1 MNYEEAIEYIHS
13 TYRFGSKLG
22 LDNISRLM
30 SKLGNPQDSLN
41 IIHVAGTNGKGSI
54 SAMIQSVLS
63 ESGYKTGF
71 FISPYLERF
80 TERIQIDNKEI
91 SKEDLALITND
102 VKNAVGEILKEGFN
116 HPTEFEIVT
125 AMGFL
130 YFFRKNVDF
139 LVLEVGLGGRYD
151 ATNVIKHSLISII
164 ASISLEH
171 TEYLGD
177 TVETIAFE
185 KAGIIKN
192 NNSVVVYPQ
201 EEKIINVIKK
211 QADEK
216 GSTVYLPNLD
226 DLVVKDSGTLS
237 YRTKNF
243 QIKNFTIKFYGKH
256 QLKNLLV
263 AIKSLEILKN
273 KGFKISN
280 ENFKKGI
287 ERASMPG
294 RFEFIQHYPDIV
306 IDVAHNKEGIDGF
319 TDTIIP
325 LLDHKDL
332 ILFIGMLNDKK
343 PENLNVKLLESSKEI
358 YTLTP
363 NSDRA
368 ITSVDLKE
376 VIEKKLKT
384 NKIIALNSYKEA
396 VRIAQS
402 RDKMTISA
410 FIGSFYMV
418 GEIRTLLKKL

>member
-80 TERIQIDNKEI
+80 TERIQIDNEEI
-91 SKEDLALITND
+91 SKVDLAVITSD
-102 VKNAVGEILKEGFN
+102 VKKAVDEILKEGFN

-177 TVETIAFE
+177 TVEKIAFE

-192 NNSVVVYPQ
+192 NNNVVVYPQ

-216 GSTVYLPNLD
+216 GSNVYLPNLD
-226 DLVVKDSGTLS
+226 DIVVKDSSTLS
-237 YRTKNF
+237 YKNETF

-280 ENFKKGI
+280 ENFKRGI

-294 RFEFIQHYPDIV
+294 RFEFLQHNPDIV
-306 IDVAHNKEGIDGF
+306 IDVAHNKDGIDSF

-325 LLDHKDL
+325 LLGHKDL
-332 ILFIGMLNDKK
+332 VLFISMLNDKK
-343 PENLNVKLLESSKEI
+343 PENLNLKLLESSKEI

-363 NSDRA
+363 KSNRA

-376 VIEKKLKT
+376 VIEKKLKI

-402 RDKMTISA
+402 QDKMTISA